1 MSAPVITDFS
11 NAVRFLA
18 ADAVEAARSGHPGMP
33 MGCAE
38 IAAVLFAQAA
48 KLLANQPLWPDR
60 DRVVLSAG
68 HGSMLLYSVA
78 YLLGYDE
85 MSLAQV
91 KNFRQWGS
99 ITPGHPEHHPE
110 IGVETTTGP
119 LGQGFANA
127 VGMAIAERRLNAE
140 FGDDLVDHRTWVLA
154 GDGCLMEGISYEA
167 AALAGHLKL
176 GKLTVLWDDNGISI
190 DGRVSLSTSENQIE
204 RFAAAGWRTRVVDG
218 HDMAALA
225 EALTWAQQSFD
236 KPSLIAC
243 RTIIGFGAPKKAG
256 TAGIHGSPLGSE
268 ELAAAKTALHWP
280 YPAFEIPVSLIAAWR
295 EAGRR
300 HEKTFAAWKQRFEA
314 APADIQTSFTRR
326 LVGELPEGA
335 LQALAAI
342 KTQFLNNKPNIAS
355 RQASGEVLDAVV
367 PHLPEVLGG
376 SADLSGS
383 NNTKAKAAN
392 IFNASDYRGN
402 YLHYGVREHAM
413 AAIMNGVAVHGGL
426 IPFGGTFLVFAD
438 YLKPALRLSAL
449 MHQRVI
455 YVLTHDSIGVGEDGP
470 THQPIEHLAMLRSVP
485 GLRVF
490 RPADA
495 VETAECWALALSD
508 TRHPSVLALTRQAL
522 PTLRNDSDVQNR
534 SALGGYVLREA
545 ANAKVNLVATGSEVA
560 LAVAAQDVLAKDG
573 IAASVVSMPS
583 RELFLEQPAAYRAA
597 VLPATRPT
605 VVIEAASTFG
615 WGDLIRGSMA
625 TVTMQSFG
633 ASAPG
638 DELFRQ
644 FGFTPAAVVA
654 KSKDL
659 L

>member
-1 MSAPVITDFS
+1 
-11 NAVRFLA
+11 
-18 ADAVEAARSGHPGMP
+18 
-33 MGCAE
+33 
-38 IAAVLFAQAA
+38 
-48 KLLANQPLWPDR
+48 
-60 DRVVLSAG
+60 
-68 HGSMLLYSVA
+68 
-78 YLLGYDE
+78 
-85 MSLAQV
+85 
-91 KNFRQWGS
+91 
-99 ITPGHPEHHPE
+99 
-110 IGVETTTGP
+110 
-119 LGQGFANA
+119 
-127 VGMAIAERRLNAE
+127 
-140 FGDDLVDHRTWVLA
+140 
-154 GDGCLMEGISYEA
+154 
-167 AALAGHLKL
+167 
-176 GKLTVLWDDNGISI
+176 
-190 DGRVSLSTSENQIE
+190 
-204 RFAAAGWRTRVVDG
+204 
-218 HDMAALA
+218 
-225 EALTWAQQSFD
+225 
-236 KPSLIAC
+236 SLIAC

-314 APADIQTSFTRR
+314 APADIQMAFTRR
-326 LVGELPEGA
+326 LAGELPEGA
-335 LQALAAI
+335 LQALSNI
-342 KTQFLNNKPNIAS
+342 KTQFLNNQPNIAS

-383 NNTKAKAAN
+383 NNTKAKATN

-449 MHQRVI
+449 MRQRVI

-470 THQPIEHLAMLRSVP
+470 THQPIEHLPMLRSVP

-534 SALGGYVLREA
+534 SALGAYVLREA
-545 ANAKVNLVATGSEVA
+545 VNAKVTLAATGSEVA
-560 LAVAAQDVLAKDG
+560 LAIAAQDMLAQDD
-573 IAASVVSMPS
+573 ISASVVSMPS

-644 FGFTPAAVVA
+644 FGFTSAAVAA
-654 KSKDL
+654 KAKDL

>member
-190 DGRVSLSTSENQIE
+190 DGRVSLSTSENQVE

-256 TAGIHGSPLGSE
+256 TAGIHGSPLGAD
-268 ELAAAKTALHWP
+268 ELAAAKEALHWP
-280 YPAFEIPVSLIAAWR
+280 HSAFEVPKATLAAWR

-314 APADIQTSFTRR
+314 APADIQMAFTRR
-326 LVGELPEGA
+326 LAGELPEGA

-449 MHQRVI
+449 MRQRVI

-485 GLRVF
+485 DLRVF

-534 SALGGYVLREA
+534 SALGAYVLREA
-545 ANAKVNLVATGSEVA
+545 VNAKVTLAATGSEVA
-560 LAVAAQDVLAKDG
+560 LAIAAQGMLAQDD
-573 IAASVVSMPS
+573 ISASVVSMPS
-583 RELFLEQPAAYRAA
+583 RELFLEQSAAYRAA

-605 VVIEAASTFG
+605 VVIEAASAFG
-615 WGDLIRGSMA
+615 WGDLIRGPMA
-625 TVTMQSFG
+625 TVTMQGFG

-644 FGFTPAAVVA
+644 FGFTPAAVAA
-654 KSKDL
+654 KAKDL

>member
-314 APADIQTSFTRR
+314 APADIQMAFTRR
-326 LVGELPEGA
+326 LAGELPEGA
-335 LQALAAI
+335 LQALSNI
-342 KTQFLNNKPNIAS
+342 KTQFLNNQPNIAS

-383 NNTKAKAAN
+383 NNTKAKATN

-449 MHQRVI
+449 MRQRVI

-470 THQPIEHLAMLRSVP
+470 THQPIEHLPMLRSVP

-534 SALGGYVLREA
+534 SALGAYVLREA
-545 ANAKVNLVATGSEVA
+545 VNAKVTLAATGSEVA
-560 LAVAAQDVLAKDG
+560 LAIAAQDMLAQDD
-573 IAASVVSMPS
+573 ISASVVSMPS

-644 FGFTPAAVVA
+644 FGFTSAAVAA
-654 KSKDL
+654 KAKDL

>member
-1 MSAPVITDFS
+1 MLNPVPTDFS
-11 NAVRFLA
+11 NAIRFLA
-18 ADAVEAARSGHPGMP
+18 AEGVEAARSGHPGMP

-38 IAAVLFAQAA
+38 IAAVLFAQTA
-48 KLLANQPLWPDR
+48 KICASQPLWPDR

-78 YLLGYDE
+78 YLLGYKE
-85 MSLAQV
+85 MPLAQL

-99 ITPGHPEHHPE
+99 ITPGHPERHLE

-140 FGDDLVDHRTWVLA
+140 FGDSLVDHRTYVLA

-176 GKLTVLWDDNGISI
+176 GRLTVLWDDNGISI
-190 DGRVSLSTSENQIE
+190 DGKVSLATSENQIE
-204 RFAAAGWRTRVVDG
+204 RFAAAGWRTCTVNG
-218 HDMAALA
+218 HDMAALM
-225 EALTWAQQSFD
+225 EALAWAQQSSEQ
-236 KPSLIAC
+236 PSFIAC
-243 RTIIGFGAPKKAG
+243 RTVIGFGAPKKAG
-256 TAGIHGSPLGSE
+256 TAGIHGSPLGAE
-268 ELAAAKTALHWP
+268 ELAAAKAALHWP
-280 YPAFEIPVSLIAAWR
+280 YPAFEVPAATLAAWR
-295 EAGRR
+295 EAGHR
-300 HEKTFAAWKQRFEA
+300 HETTFAAWQQRFEA
-314 APADIQTSFTRR
+314 TPADTQAAFTRR
-326 LVGELPEGA
+326 LAGELPEAA
-335 LQALAAI
+335 LQALANI
-342 KTQFLNNKPNIAS
+342 KAQFLINKPNIAS
-355 RQASGEVLDAVV
+355 RQASGDVLEAVV
-367 PHLPEVLGG
+367 SHLPEILGG

-383 NNTKAKAAN
+383 NNTKAKAAS
-392 IFNASDYRGN
+392 IFSASNYGGK
-402 YLHYGVREHAM
+402 YLHYGIREHAM
-413 AAIMNGVAVHGGL
+413 AAIMNGIAVHGGL

-508 TRHPSVLALTRQAL
+508 IRHPSVLALTRQAL
-522 PTLRNDSDVQNR
+522 PTLRGDTDVQNR
-534 SALGGYVLREA
+534 SALGGYLLREA
-545 ANAKVNLVATGSEVA
+545 TNAKVTLMATGSEVA
-560 LAVAAQDVLAKDG
+560 LAVDAQKLLAQDG
-573 IAASVVSMPS
+573 IAANVISMPS
-583 RELFLEQPAAYRAA
+583 RELFLEQPAAYRANM
-597 VLPATRPT
+597 LPATRP
-605 VVIEAASTFG
+605 VVIIEAASTFG
-615 WGDLIRGSMA
+615 WGDLMRGPMA
-625 TVTMQSFG
+625 TVTMQGFG
-633 ASAPG
+633 GSAPG
-638 DELFRQ
+638 DVLFRE

-654 KSKDL
+654 KVREL